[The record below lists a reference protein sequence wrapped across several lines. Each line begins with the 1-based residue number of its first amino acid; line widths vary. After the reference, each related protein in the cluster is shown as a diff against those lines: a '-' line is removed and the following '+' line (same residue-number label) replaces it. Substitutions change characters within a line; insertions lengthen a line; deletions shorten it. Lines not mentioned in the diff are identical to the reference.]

1 MATLFGFTR
10 SRSGPGGGTPSRLR
24 KPESEEHQED
34 KSGVSASTWSGVVCT
49 LLGSGSPDFTWLRPS
64 LQMSKSMDD
73 WDSMLQEIKKWHVTV
88 VQWTVFLFG
97 TVTCFAT
104 LKPPVLLPSH
114 KVTVH
119 RCFDRV
125 EVSGSGSPCWPTN
138 LSGLKDFD
146 PQVETTIHR
155 QSHQLNQL
163 CLNTI
168 RWACRNRQCY

>member
-73 WDSMLQEIKKWHVTV
+73 WDSMLQEIKKWHATV
-88 VQWTVFLFG
+88 VQWTVFRFG

-119 RCFDRV
+119 RCFHRV
-125 EVSGSGSPCWPTN
+125 EVSGSGSALLTHQSKWSQGFRSSGWNHDTSTVPPT
-138 LSGLKDFD
+138 
-146 PQVETTIHR
+146 
-155 QSHQLNQL
+155 QSVVP
-163 CLNTI
+163 
-168 RWACRNRQCY
+168 